1 MRHANRTKTTIE
13 DLNRRVLQYD
23 CNILQTYNAFCK
35 FINDVFCRLCL
46 LRLEFYVQKNPIQ
59 KMIEFCKK
67 LF

>member
-46 LRLEFYVQKNPIQ
+46 LRLEFYVQKKSNS
-59 KMIEFCKK
+59 END
-67 LF
+67 